1 MLMRDPV
8 MYRILYKEHFRTKNN
23 WCIYPL
29 YDWTHGQSD
38 YIEKIS
44 HSLCSLEF
52 RPHRDLYDWFLKQL
66 PDFKYKK
73 PKQIEFARL
82 NLSYTVMSK
91 RKLSFLVEI
100 LSDQLFHK
108 EGLYLNY

>member
-1 MLMRDPV
+1 MKNGKYKEGEHVLRAKIDMSSPNMLMRDPV

-66 PDFKYKK
+66 PILNIRNQNK
-73 PKQIEFARL
+73 L
-82 NLSYTVMSK
+82 NLP
-91 RKLSFLVEI
+91 
-100 LSDQLFHK
+100 D
-108 EGLYLNY
+108 